1 MTSGLTWVCISVN
14 ADIQGGFSYNMV
26 KYSGFYQLFALAC
39 TVSGGVVHGKFTS
52 GNRHQAC

>member
-1 MTSGLTWVCISVN
+1 
-14 ADIQGGFSYNMV
+14 MV

-39 TVSGGVVHGKFTS
+39 TGSGGVVHGKFTS